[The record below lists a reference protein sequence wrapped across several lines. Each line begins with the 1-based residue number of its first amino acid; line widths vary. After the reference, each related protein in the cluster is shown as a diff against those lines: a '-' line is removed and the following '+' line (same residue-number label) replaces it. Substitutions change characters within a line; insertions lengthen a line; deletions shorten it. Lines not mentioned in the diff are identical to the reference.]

1 VLIGL
6 LTLAAI
12 RSSKLEIAPIAW
24 RSATVVSLIERPG

>member
-1 VLIGL
+1 MGL

-12 RSSKLEIAPIAW
+12 RSSKLLMSPVAW